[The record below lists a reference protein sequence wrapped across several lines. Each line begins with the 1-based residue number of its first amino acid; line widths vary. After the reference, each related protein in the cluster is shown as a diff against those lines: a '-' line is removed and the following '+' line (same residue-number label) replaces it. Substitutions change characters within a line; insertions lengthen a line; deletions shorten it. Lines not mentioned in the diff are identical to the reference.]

1 VKLQISK
8 ASGALRWLADVHY
21 VEVSTKPPVTK
32 SPYKLNVHISQ
43 NYCHAWLPINNKS
56 NKQIMVWLDSLT
68 RPQLCIWCT
77 TPLTKETAW
86 FVSTILDNRL
96 TNLVIK
102 DIG

>member
-1 VKLQISK
+1 MYIMRKCPPNNLFQNHLISLMCTSVKNIAMLGWS
-8 ASGALRWLADVHY
+8 V
-21 VEVSTKPPVTK
+21 
-32 SPYKLNVHISQ
+32 
-43 NYCHAWLPINNKS
+43 NNKS

-68 RPQLCIWCT
+68 RPQLCILCT

-86 FVSTILDNRL
+86 FVSTILGDRL